1 MMRSLIPVKMHYNET
16 STVVEL
22 PYGRQNF
29 SMVII
34 VPVNSLEE
42 YLPDFEKT
50 DWTSIIEA
58 LDNIDE
64 PEEAEII
71 MPKFKFEY
79 EKFLNDQLKALGMLD
94 AFNPG
99 VADLSGIADADI
111 YVDFVKQNTFVDVNE
126 EGTEAAAV
134 TTIGI
139 KEVSMPPSFTVDK
152 PFIFAIRERMTNTLL
167 FIGKVEMPAY

>member
-1 MMRSLIPVKMHYNET
+1 MHQNEAAT
-16 STVVEL
+16 AVEL

-34 VPVNSLEE
+34 VPVNSLGD
-42 YLPDFEKT
+42 YLADFDKT
-50 DWTSIIEA
+50 DWAGIIEA

-64 PEEAEII
+64 PEEAEVI

-99 VADLSGIADADI
+99 MADLSGISDAEDI
-111 YVDFVKQNTFVDVNE
+111 
-126 EGTEAAAV
+126 
-134 TTIGI
+134 
-139 KEVSMPPSFTVDK
+139 
-152 PFIFAIRERMTNTLL
+152 
-167 FIGKVEMPAY
+167 